1 MFNLIKTQWISIVA
15 VVVVVVFALLGTTE
29 SKLGTIDRTTISN
42 PWTFSDAVTF
52 ASTISTTGAATFS
65 SADITGALSV
75 GNFTEGGACTA
86 TSSDG
91 ILTAAVLA
99 ANNCITGTA
108 TGAGQAAITLTLPAT
123 STMTTLIPNA
133 GDCKAFIY
141 NGQALAAGTT
151 TTFAA
156 GTGWDIVGIDT
167 NADVIAGLN
176 NATLLACRETD
187 TDVTGFI
194 SEYVPAD

>member
-1 MFNLIKTQWISIVA
+1 MFNLIKTQWIGLVAIVFVA
-15 VVVVVVFALLGTTE
+15 FGFFSSGVTEGLGAL
-29 SKLGTIDRTTISN
+29 DRTTISN
-42 PWTFSDAVTF
+42 PWTFSDAVSLAT
-52 ASTISTTGAATFS
+52 SLDVTGAV
-65 SADITGALSV
+65 SV

-86 TSSDG
+86 TSSSG
-91 ILTAAVLA
+91 ILTEAVLL

-108 TGAGQAAITLTLPAT
+108 TGAGQAVITLTLPAT

-133 GDCKAFIY
+133 GDCKAFVY
-141 NGQALAAGTT
+141 NGQALAAATT

-187 TDVTGFI
+187 TNVTGFI

>member
-1 MFNLIKTQWISIVA
+1 MIKILGQAVLTAIIV
-15 VVVVVVFALLGTTE
+15 VGILLGTGLVGGNQSVGGSRFPSGLSADSTE
-29 SKLGTIDRTTISN
+29 PAEGEVRGTTLEI
-42 PWTFSDAVTF
+42 
-52 ASTISTTGAATFS
+52 TGAA
-65 SADITGALSV
+65 SV

-86 TSSDG
+86 TSSSG
-91 ILTAAVLA
+91 ILTEAVLI
-99 ANNCITGTA
+99 ANNCLTGTA

-187 TDVTGFI
+187 TNVTGFI